1 MLPFGIY
8 HIGRERLFIILQR
21 QSEGPRLIM
30 ATCTRLY
37 LFYLFGMCFIL
48 NKQAMDSK
56 ILGERLRQIR
66 LMIGLTQRELATA
79 TYLAQPVIS
88 RLENGEEVYAS
99 ALLSILY
106 YYQGK
111 ISLNSLFAP
120 DFVADKAR
128 LLHTNRENMLQKLV
142 RQLDLIADIIS
153 EANETSLAQIGRLKK
168 EVL

>member
-1 MLPFGIY
+1 MAF
-8 HIGRERLFIILQR
+8 E
-21 QSEGPRLIM
+21 LIM
-30 ATCTRLY
+30 ATCTRLF
-37 LFYLFGMCFIL
+37 LFYLFDGCFLI
-48 NKQAMDSK
+48 NEQTMDSR

-66 LMIGLTQRELATA
+66 LMMGLTQKELAAA

-99 ALLSILY
+99 VLLSVLY

-111 ISLNSLFAP
+111 ISLDRLFSP
-120 DFVADKAR
+120 DFVASKE
-128 LLHTNRENMLQKLV
+128 LLVYACREEMLQKLV
-142 RQLDLIADIIS
+142 RQLDLIADTIS